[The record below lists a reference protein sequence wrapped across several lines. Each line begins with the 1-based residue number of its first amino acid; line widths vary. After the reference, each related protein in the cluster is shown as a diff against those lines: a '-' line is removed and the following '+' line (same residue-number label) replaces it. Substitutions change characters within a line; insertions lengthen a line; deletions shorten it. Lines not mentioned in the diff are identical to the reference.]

1 MRIGDVYKM
10 TPAGGDP
17 PLSLR
22 GSPSRSV
29 PAITVLR
36 TGDYFEI
43 VDGPLKAEGIIW
55 WKVKDL
61 SYYNAIGW
69 VAENQTW
76 YERAYGQ

>member
-1 MRIGDVYKM
+1 
-10 TPAGGDP
+10 
-17 PLSLR
+17 
-22 GSPSRSV
+22 V

-36 TGDYFEI
+36 TGDYFQI
-43 VDGPLKAEGIIW
+43 VDGPLKAEGITW

-69 VAENQTW
+69 IAENQTW